1 MSQAEYENDKIA
13 GYIADH
19 LNYLYNTTAEDVA
32 FTDAK
37 QALREVLRESGE
49 LTRRQARWAYYQLEH
64 AN

>member
-32 FTDAK
+32 FLDAVRG
-37 QALREVLRESGE
+37 LREVLREVGE
-49 LTRRQARWAYYQLEH
+49 LSRRQAGRAYWQLQH
-64 AN
+64 TN